1 MYIDINS
8 LIGRFGKDEVLQCN
22 DPSATGV
29 IDEAMLNT
37 HIAQVQAEI
46 DFYISQRYQTPL
58 GNMIKGRATSLLDG
72 QDGADHLAMTPLNNP
87 PATSNNIPVIIVKI
101 AGDITRARYF
111 EGVATIPEE
120 IARAAKEARR
130 TLEQI
135 ASGKLNI
142 EGLPISNAPSAKD
155 NHVGFGASKQGQ
167 LSQSYRSHY

>member
-46 DFYISQRYQTPL
+46 DFYISQRYQTP
-58 GNMIKGRATSLLDG
+58 IT
-72 QDGADHLAMTPLNNP
+72 ADQ
-87 PATSNNIPVIIVKI
+87 VIIVKI